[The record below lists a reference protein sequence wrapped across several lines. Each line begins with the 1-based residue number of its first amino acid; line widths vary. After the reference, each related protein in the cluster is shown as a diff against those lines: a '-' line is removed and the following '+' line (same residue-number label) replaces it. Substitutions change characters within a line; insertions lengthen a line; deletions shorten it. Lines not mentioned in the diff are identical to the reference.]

1 MGNPPIQ
8 TGGDGWF
15 APLIAAQIALDG
27 RNGGRGEG
35 EGEGEATEGRSEVH
49 LRPQGVAQSSAELV
63 SAVAASASTNGALAA
78 PSGVL
83 LRNLVL
89 LLLAVIGLAAVVLHE
104 WRLGSGSVEGDFWE
118 RLRERW
124 MSVRRGRA

>member
-15 APLIAAQIALDG
+15 TAFLVTEIAVDG
-27 RNGGRGEG
+27 RNGGRGDG
-35 EGEGEATEGRSEVH
+35 QGEATEGRSEVH
-49 LRPQGVAQSSAELV
+49 LRPQGVPQSPAELV
-63 SAVAASASTNGALAA
+63 NAVAASASTDGALGA

-89 LLLAVIGLAAVVLHE
+89 LLLAVIGLAAVVVHE
-104 WRLGSGSVEGDFWE
+104 WRLGSGSVEGGFWE
-118 RLRERW
+118 RFRERW
-124 MSVRRGRA
+124 TGVRRGRA